1 MIANKFFSFD
11 VLIDVAMTKLFMLAE
26 KVCYVTSFAC
36 GGELLYRE
44 TSHSVD
50 QQTQFVDSTPSK
62 EIMPT
67 IRFSNEDKMVEGNLF
82 ESV

>member
-1 MIANKFFSFD
+1 MIANKFFSID
-11 VLIDVAMTKLFMLAE
+11 VLIDVAMTKLFLLAE
-26 KVCYVTSFAC
+26 KVCCVTSFTC
-36 GGELLYRE
+36 GGEPLYRA
-44 TSHSVD
+44 SHSVE
-50 QQTQFVDSTPSK
+50 QRTQVVEPIPSK